1 MMAAPTLGR
10 SRSAQVLLRS
20 TLLVLSTTDVAY
32 GFRPTAYGFRA
43 AARRTAATTARAAA
57 AASAPEVL
65 GSPGGARGW
74 ISDRVSEALEE
85 AFEYV
90 RREKGA
96 AALLPLHNGTYC
108 CADSARSPTAA
119 TSTQCSYSLRSH

>member
-20 TLLVLSTTDVAY
+20 TLLVLSTTDVAC

-43 AARRTAATTARAAA
+43 AARRTATTARAAA

-74 ISDRVSEALEE
+74 ISDRVGEALEE

-90 RREKGA
+90 S
-96 AALLPLHNGTYC
+96 
-108 CADSARSPTAA
+108 DV
-119 TSTQCSYSLRSH
+119 